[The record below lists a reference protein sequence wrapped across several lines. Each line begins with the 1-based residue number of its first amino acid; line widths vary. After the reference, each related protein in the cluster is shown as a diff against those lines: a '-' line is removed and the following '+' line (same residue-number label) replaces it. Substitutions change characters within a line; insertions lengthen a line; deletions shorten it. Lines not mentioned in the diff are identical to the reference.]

1 MSLKLSMTHLPSRLT
16 QSTPDRTGVADDV
29 DHVPEQLTNDLE
41 DAHGLLANGHTDG
54 HVLPRGAIVGFLSE
68 SEHVAPPMKRWTS
81 SGL

>member
-16 QSTPDRTGVADDV
+16 QSTPDRPGVADDV

-41 DAHGLLANGHTDG
+41 DAHGLFANGHTDG
-54 HVLPRGAIVGFLSE
+54 YVLPRRSVVGFLSE
-68 SEHVAPPMKRWTS
+68 SEHVTPPTKRWTS